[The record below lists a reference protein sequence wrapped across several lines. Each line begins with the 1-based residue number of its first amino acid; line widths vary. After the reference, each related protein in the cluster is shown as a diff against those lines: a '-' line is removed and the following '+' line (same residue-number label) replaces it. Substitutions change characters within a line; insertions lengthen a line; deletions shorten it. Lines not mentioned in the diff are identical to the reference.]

1 MVTRDIEQLL
11 SPSQAARRIGVSGAS
26 VAVYLRSGRLPAVRT
41 AIGHLI
47 RPEDADAFARE
58 RAEREKSNV

>member
-1 MVTRDIEQLL
+1 MVTADIEQLL

-47 RPEDADAFARE
+47 RPEDADAFARA
-58 RAEREKSNV
+58 RAGKGTPNV